1 MKEKSI
7 HELMDEIE
15 ILELQ
20 IKGLKD
26 ALTHALNYIYIEYDN
41 KDSFLDSWGQEWAMT
56 GRDVEC

>member
-1 MKEKSI
+1 
-7 HELMDEIE
+7 MDEIE